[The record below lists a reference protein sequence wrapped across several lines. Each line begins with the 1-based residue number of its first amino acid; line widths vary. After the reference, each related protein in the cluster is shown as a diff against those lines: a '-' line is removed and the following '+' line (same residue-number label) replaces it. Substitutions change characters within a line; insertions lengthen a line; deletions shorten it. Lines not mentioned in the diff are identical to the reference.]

1 MGIYIN
7 KFGTNMDV
15 DAAEDI
21 WDGGGTYAWP
31 AAAAVTTIVSSSTDD
46 DGDPAGTGAQTV
58 KVYGLNSDWLM
69 MDETVTMN
77 GTSAVTLSNQ
87 YLRVFRAHTVA
98 VGSGEVNA
106 GNIQVKHGAT
116 VLAQISAG
124 KGQTLMAL
132 YTIPADFVQ
141 AEIRK
146 WYASIAVKIS
156 TGAEMELMT
165 RQSDGGWRVREVMGI
180 TENSAGVWEPGDA
193 GEGEKIRGIIVPAKT
208 DIRVRAASVASVN
221 TVIAS
226 GFQIKLQEP

>member
-1 MGIYIN
+1 MGIYVN
-7 KFGTNMDV
+7 KFGTNTDV

-31 AAAAVTTIVSSSTDD
+31 SAAAATTIVSSSTDD

-58 KVYGLNSDWLM
+58 KVYGLDSNWLM
-69 MDETVTMN
+69 ISETVTMN
-77 GTSAVTLSNQ
+77 GTGAVTLENQ

-98 VGSGEVNA
+98 VGSGAVNA

-116 VLAQISAG
+116 VLAQITAG

-132 YTIPADFVQ
+132 YTIPADFAQ

-165 RQSDGGWRVREVMGI
+165 RTDGEGWRVREVFGI
-180 TENSAGVWEPGDA
+180 TEANPGLWEPGTA
-193 GEGEKIRGIIVPAKT
+193 GEGEPVRGIIVPPKT
-208 DIRVRAASVASVN
+208 DVRVRAASVAAVN

-226 GFQIKLQEP
+226 GYQIKLQEV